1 MKIFQSPT
9 FKAFS
14 EPVAKNN
21 PVFIQS
27 LGICSALAVTVQLN
41 TAIVMALAMTFVTA
55 FSSLTISAM
64 RNVIPRNVRMIV
76 ELSVIASLVILADE
90 VLRAYFY
97 DISKQLSVFV
107 GLIIT
112 NCIVMGRAETYA
124 LGNPPVQ
131 SFMDGLGN
139 GAGYGL
145 VLSDRGLYP
154 RTARRR
160 KTIRFF
166 RGPPGFLRPRIH
178 EHGLHAAGAGGV
190 YHHRPAGVAA
200 EKPDE
205 ELSVHPQAAFFG
217 PGRRSRS
224 AEIRDVALLRL
235 RFQAP
240 CGLGLNPNIPFAD
253 EHWFG

>member
-1 MKIFQSPT
+1 MKLTRSPA
-9 FKAFS
+9 FRAFS
-14 EPVAKNN
+14 EPVVKNN

-27 LGICSALAVTVQLN
+27 LGICSALAVTVQLK

-90 VLRAYFY
+90 VLRAYLY

-124 LGNPPVQ
+124 LGNPPLQ

-145 VLSDRGLYP
+145 VLI
-154 RTARRR
+154 AVAF
-160 KTIRFF
+160 IRE
-166 RGPPGFLRPRIH
+166 L
-178 EHGLHAAGAGGV
+178 LGAGKFLGIPV
-190 YHHRPAGVAA
+190 I
-200 EKPDE
+200 
-205 ELSVHPQAAFFG
+205 PQFAYDLGYMNMGFMQLAPAAFIIIG
-217 PGRRSRS
+217 
-224 AEIRDVALLRL
+224 LLVWL
-235 RFQAP
+235 QKSVVKK
-240 CGLGLNPNIPFAD
+240 
-253 EHWFG
+253 

>member
-1 MKIFQSPT
+1 MKITQSAI

-14 EPVAKNN
+14 EPVVKNN

-27 LGICSALAVTVQLN
+27 LGICSALAVTVQLK

-55 FSSLTISAM
+55 FSSFTISAM

-76 ELSVIASLVILADE
+76 ELAVIASLVILADE

-124 LGNPPVQ
+124 LGNPPLQ

-145 VLSDRGLYP
+145 VL
-154 RTARRR
+154 TAVAF
-160 KTIRFF
+160 IRE
-166 RGPPGFLRPRIH
+166 L
-178 EHGLHAAGAGGV
+178 LGAGKLFGLPV
-190 YHHRPAGVAA
+190 V
-200 EKPDE
+200 
-205 ELSVHPQAAFFG
+205 PQSFYDHGYMNMGFMQLAPAAFIIIG
-217 PGRRSRS
+217 
-224 AEIRDVALLRL
+224 LLVWL
-235 RFQAP
+235 QKS
-240 CGLGLNPNIPFAD
+240 LMKT
-253 EHWFG
+253 